1 MDAGAGERLDW
12 EIDRLPGG
20 SVSGSLGI
28 EDLVAFTDNP
38 GPRCPCVL
46 LLDTSWSMD
55 GPSILAL
62 SAGVG
67 AFKKALE
74 DDPVA
79 SLRVETAI
87 VSFNSDV
94 RLLQDFTTVDAF
106 ENPAR
111 EADGATRTAAA
122 INFAIDMLE
131 SRKQKYRQGGIPYY
145 RPWVVMITDGASSD
159 GEGEMRIVAERVRQ
173 ADESKQLAFFCVGM
187 TGADLNELRRIAHVA
202 QHCWRA
208 SNSGSSSS
216 GSPIRWLVYPPLVR
230 TMKLTF
236 RI

>member
-1 MDAGAGERLDW
+1 MDAGAGERLDR

-38 GPRCPCVL
+38 GPRCACVL

-94 RLLQDFTTVDAF
+94 RLLQDFTTVDA
-106 ENPAR
+106 
-111 EADGATRTAAA
+111 
-122 INFAIDMLE
+122 
-131 SRKQKYRQGGIPYY
+131 
-145 RPWVVMITDGASSD
+145 
-159 GEGEMRIVAERVRQ
+159 
-173 ADESKQLAFFCVGM
+173 
-187 TGADLNELRRIAHVA
+187 
-202 QHCWRA
+202 
-208 SNSGSSSS
+208 
-216 GSPIRWLVYPPLVR
+216 SP
-230 TMKLTF
+230 
-236 RI
+236 